1 MTLHPPPSLID
12 TSPNPNRK
20 SFLGRYIHANV
31 EWYRFRVGI
40 TGLDVVFGSW
50 GIFWAAIWVY
60 KVWVAFAPK
69 TSRAREVVETEQE
82 DDDPFQQHVV
92 DMAMEMGVE
101 IDEKVFMG

>member
-1 MTLHPPPSLID
+1 M
-12 TSPNPNRK
+12 
-20 SFLGRYIHANV
+20 
-31 EWYRFRVGI
+31 
-40 TGLDVVFGSW
+40 
-50 GIFWAAIWVY
+50 Y